1 MQRSRLV
8 WPLGLALSLSGCAGI
23 SQNLVARPTDGS
35 RPTSRLL
42 AWRDRQ
48 APQTAPASKPTT
60 TTPST
65 SNSDEESNT
74 GSMAAT
80 SPARASGEPAPPSS
94 RFLGR
99 SARVFPGLGR
109 WTGGSQA
116 KAELVHPAGN
126 DVWADWARRNAQAKA
141 QGTRNRERA
150 VEHSTETVVAE
161 RPEAVTEAEDA
172 ILPVALQVGTHAPIG
187 RPRLASPPSMSRPRA
202 GAPAESDPETLP
214 ATLPDAVEADQG
226 DGVKRTSAEEVASP
240 LTYQPPA
247 PDQPAQAPSPRT
259 APPPRP
265 KPSTAPETAP
275 EAAPKPATAPEPN
288 APVAANPAATPET
301 APTPA
306 AEPAAAMPT
315 PTIPATESPASTE
328 PTPAPQ
334 SQDVAPT
341 PQIAAAAPAAPGKI
355 KPMAAPAAAKK
366 TLPAAAAPAIPALPT
381 KSLPAAVAPSA
392 PAKVAPSGV
401 APSPQG
407 HVPSHKKPLL
417 LAKIHQWKMAK
428 LKLKPTVF
436 AAPAPPKALT
446 PAPASPVSPQ
456 AQAMSGYTYAG
467 GYLSSIPLYP
477 TSYYTHPGADT
488 SAGAAR
494 RYPPPTTP
502 VGPTDIHVA
511 TASATATAAVTVTK
525 PGQWTA
531 AVPKPASAVKGP
543 RISLFSRFS
552 SWARGDEI
560 EVDRHPLN
568 CKCGDHPRVVPGAP
582 ASSLPV
588 SPSIPAESG
597 NLSKAGESV
606 ERVATERLDEAS
618 QR

>member
-1 MQRSRLV
+1 MQRSRLF
-8 WPLGLALSLSGCAGI
+8 WSFGLAVSLSGCAGI

-48 APQTAPASKPTT
+48 APQTAPASKPTL

-65 SNSDEESNT
+65 SDEGSNP

-80 SPARASGEPAPPSS
+80 TPARASGEPATSSS
-94 RFLGR
+94 RLLGR

-109 WTGGSQA
+109 SIGGNQA

-126 DVWADWARRNAQAKA
+126 DVWADWARMNAQAKA
-141 QGTRNRERA
+141 QGTRNRERS
-150 VEHSTETVVAE
+150 VEPSTETVIAQ
-161 RPEAVTEAEDA
+161 RQEAVTEAEDA
-172 ILPVALQVGTHAPIG
+172 ILPVALQVGTQAPIG
-187 RPRLASPPSMSRPRA
+187 RPRLESPPSMPRPRA

-214 ATLPDAVEADQG
+214 ATLPDAVEADEG
-226 DGVKRTSAEEVASP
+226 DGVKRTSAEDVASP

-247 PDQPAQAPSPRT
+247 PDQAPSPRT

-288 APVAANPAATPET
+288 LPAAANPAPTPET
-301 APTPA
+301 APAPV
-306 AEPAAAMPT
+306 AEPAAATEPAATPT
-315 PTIPATESPASTE
+315 PTEAPASTE
-328 PTPAPQ
+328 PTAAPQ
-334 SQDVAPT
+334 SPVVAPS
-341 PQIAAAAPAAPGKI
+341 PQIAAAAPAAPGKV

-366 TLPAAAAPAIPALPT
+366 TLPAAAAPTLPALPGKT
-381 KSLPAAVAPSA
+381 LPAAVAPSGPAKLA
-392 PAKVAPSGV
+392 PAGV

-407 HVPSHKKPLL
+407 HVPSHKKPSL
-417 LAKIHQWKMAK
+417 LAKIHHWKMA
-428 LKLKPTVF
+428 KLKPTVF
-436 AAPAPPKALT
+436 AAPAPPKASTLA
-446 PAPASPVSPQ
+446 PAPPVSPQ

-467 GYLSSIPLYP
+467 GYLSSTPLYP
-477 TSYYTHPGADT
+477 TSYYTNPGAD
-488 SAGAAR
+488 SAR
-494 RYPPPTTP
+494 RYLLTTTP
-502 VGPTDIHVA
+502 VGPTDINVA
-511 TASATATAAVTVTK
+511 TASATVTK

-531 AVPKPASAVKGP
+531 ADAKPVSVVKGP

-568 CKCGDHPRVVPGAP
+568 CRCGDHPRVVPGAP